1 VSYRDAVILLGGDP
15 PALAA
20 LDRVLAGALSLGTGG
35 VSDVALS
42 VFDAQP
48 RIVLL
53 GRDLV
58 HKLRD
63 RLPGASRADRTQRLA
78 AAHAVIVITAY
89 FEALA
94 AAELPFAASDLRL
107 TRQDELRLA
116 ASPEA
121 TSPEAT
127 GPETARP
134 EIARPEIAR
143 SEAGGL
149 EGTGPAAARF
159 AARDFLDAV
168 LAAAPPQPTPDL
180 PAERFAAVLAEWYQG
195 LSARLLAFTRGLAVW
210 GRLDD
215 GQRAAAGRA
224 LGGVLAGQAVRR
236 YRELYAQLAVEVPEF
251 RFWAG
256 QAEHEATRAEVRR
269 ALAGVETL
277 LGRLVTGGGPGAAG
291 GYGAAGGGAGATAL
305 AAAYRAVLRRPILAE
320 GDTPSGVRLPTLEEG
335 YLDPDF
341 RVSAVLGG
349 ELPSDEGWWPDVP
362 VRRDL
367 TEYLAGALT
376 SPEATAA
383 PLVVLGQPGAGKSV
397 LTKVLAA
404 RLPAAGFL
412 PVRVVLREVA
422 AEADIQDQVEH
433 AIRAATGL
441 RLEWPA
447 VATAAPGATPVVIL
461 DGFDELLQA
470 TGVAQSDYLLK
481 VAQFQQREADLGR
494 PAVVIVTSRTAVAD
508 RARYPDGTVALRLEP
523 FRDEQVRRWLDLW
536 NASNEQ
542 HLRARGLAPLAP
554 ETLSRYRT
562 LAGEPLLLLMLALY
576 DADANSLQRSAD
588 GRPLD
593 ETQLY
598 EELLRSFA
606 AREVAKSAP
615 AGAGLEAEVERE
627 MQRLSL
633 IAFSMV
639 NRGRQWVTE
648 AELDADLAA
657 LLGRRDAG
665 RADFRVPLSQA
676 GIAVGRFFFVQRGQ
690 AISADIRLPTYEF
703 LHATFGE
710 YLAARLTVQLA
721 AGLLDRRPALTVGRA
736 PADDDLLYA
745 LLSFAPLSSRQMLR
759 FVAGSGLRVVAPAG
773 RPQLAELLIG
783 VLGDSRRRTGHRYED
798 YAPAPRA
805 TAARHAV
812 YSANLVLLILAVTG
826 PLTGTR
832 LFPEARDPAG
842 RWRGLVLLWRSAL
855 GEQDWTDLALA
866 LDLRRTWAGSPRG
879 LEISL
884 AGATP
889 RPPEPVDLYWHF
901 WYPPDHPE
909 RGRLEWHRGYWDE
922 LDHKLDLSSGT
933 NDSMIRHAMEPVFR
947 WLGPGLMTFR
957 SDGDGPATS
966 VAHDLIELSL
976 RWAAGGGAGADGA
989 DADGA
994 AADAELAALYRRLE
1008 SVFDPPPTW
1017 DAEHRDRAIGLTLQ
1031 HLRADAARLP
1041 AVDVARYLRAT
1052 LTQGLRGREILAL
1065 VPEVAAAALAGLD
1078 DSAELP
1084 GLRALLAAIAA
1095 FAAQAV
1101 AALDRR
1107 GPGVPATAAGT
1118 GRGRYA
1124 GPAASGGSAGDPFP
1138 AGLWP
1143 DDPRLLRAVTYRA
1156 DRLSDAEYER
1166 YASGSPVGRVAPG
1179 APVTGGV
1186 AAPAG
1191 AQTSAGTPAEA
1202 ATQGTAH
1209 WPSDA

>member
-1 VSYRDAVILLGGDP
+1 VSYRDAVVLLGGDP

-63 RLPGASRADRTQRLA
+63 RLSGASRADRTERLA

-94 AAELPFAASDLRL
+94 AAELPFAPADLRL
-107 TRQDELRLA
+107 SGQDQIELA
-116 ASPEA
+116 A
-121 TSPEAT
+121 
-127 GPETARP
+127 G
-134 EIARPEIAR
+134 
-143 SEAGGL
+143 
-149 EGTGPAAARF
+149 GPAAA
-159 AARDFLDAV
+159 DFLHAV

-180 PAERFAAVLAEWYQG
+180 PAERFELVLAEWYQG
-195 LSARLLAFTRGLAVW
+195 LSTRLLAFTRGLAVW
-210 GRLDD
+210 DRLDD
-215 GQRAAAGRA
+215 TQRAGAGQA
-224 LGGVLAGQAVRR
+224 LGAVLAAAAVRR
-236 YRELYAQLAVEVPEF
+236 YTELYAHLAVAVPEF

-256 QAEHEATRAEVRR
+256 QTEHQATRVEVRR
-269 ALAGVETL
+269 ALGGVETL
-277 LGRLVTGGGPGAAG
+277 LAALVANGEAATAGAAEPG
-291 GYGAAGGGAGATAL
+291 GKGGAAAL
-305 AAAYRAVLRRPILAE
+305 AAAYRAVLHRPILAE
-320 GDTPSGVRLPTLEEG
+320 GETPNGMRLPTLEEG

-341 RVSAVLGG
+341 RVSAVVGG
-349 ELPSDEGWWPDVP
+349 ELPSDEGWWPDIP
-362 VRRDL
+362 VRADL

-412 PVRVVLREVA
+412 PVRVALREVA

-441 RLEWPA
+441 RLDWPA
-447 VATAAPGATPVVIL
+447 VATAAPGATPVILL

-494 PAVVIVTSRTAVAD
+494 PAVVIVTTRTAVAD

-536 NASNEQ
+536 NGSNAQ
-542 HLRARGLAPLAP
+542 HLRSRGLAPLAP
-554 ETLSRYRT
+554 EVLAPYRT

-576 DADANSLQRSAD
+576 DADANGLQRSAD

-606 AREVAKSAP
+606 AREVARSAP
-615 AGAGLEAEVERE
+615 GGPDAVLAARVEQE

-633 IAFSMV
+633 TAFSMI

-648 AELDADLAA
+648 AELDADLTA
-657 LLGRRDAG
+657 LLGRRAAD
-665 RADFRVPLSQA
+665 RADFRTPLSPA
-676 GIAVGRFFFVQRGQ
+676 GIAVGRFFFVQRSQ
-690 AISADIRLPTYEF
+690 AISADTRLQTYEF

-721 AGLLDRRPALTVGRA
+721 AGLLDRRPALTVGDA

-745 LLSFAPLSSRQMLR
+745 LLSYAPLSSRQVLR
-759 FVAGSGLRVVAPAG
+759 FVAGGCLREVAPAD
-773 RPQLAELLIG
+773 RPGLAGLLIG
-783 VLGDSRRRTGHRYED
+783 VLDDSRRRTGHRHED

-805 TAARHAV
+805 TAARHAI
-812 YSANLVLLILAVTG
+812 YSANLVLLILAVAGPVTG
-826 PLTGTR
+826 SQ
-832 LFPEARDPAG
+832 LFPGARDPAG
-842 RWRGLVLLWRSAL
+842 RWRGTVLLWRSAL

-866 LDLRRTWAGSPRG
+866 LNLRRTWAGSPRN

-901 WYPPDHPE
+901 WYPPDHPK
-909 RGRLEWHRGYWDE
+909 RGRVAWHRGYWEE
-922 LDHKLDLSSGT
+922 LDHKLDLSAGT

-957 SDGDGPATS
+957 SAGDGPATS

-976 RWAAGGGAGADGA
+976 RR
-989 DADGA
+989 GA
-994 AADAELAALYRRLE
+994 AASGEERGEELAALYRRLE

-1017 DAEHRDRAIGLTLQ
+1017 DAEHRDRAITLTLQ

-1041 AVDVARYLRAT
+1041 ALDVARYLRAT
-1052 LTQGLRGREILAL
+1052 LTQGGRSREILAL
-1065 VPEVAAAALAGLD
+1065 VPD
-1078 DSAELP
+1078 
-1084 GLRALLAAIAA
+1084 IAA
-1095 FAAQAV
+1095 DPRTPIAQA
-1101 AALDRR
+1101 
-1107 GPGVPATAAGT
+1107 GT
-1118 GRGRYA
+1118 
-1124 GPAASGGSAGDPFP
+1124 SGSGSGSGSGEYPFP

-1143 DDPRLLRAVTYRA
+1143 DDPQLLRAVTHRA
-1156 DRLSDAEYER
+1156 SQLGEAGGE
-1166 YASGSPVGRVAPG
+1166 AHAAVGQP
-1179 APVTGGV
+1179 T
-1186 AAPAG
+1186 G
-1191 AQTSAGTPAEA
+1191 AQSSAGTPADA
-1202 ATQGTAH
+1202 LTQANPRRT
-1209 WPSDA
+1209 PDP

>member
-1 VSYRDAVILLGGDP
+1 MSYRDAVVLLGGDP

-63 RLPGASRADRTQRLA
+63 RLSGVSRADRTERLA

-94 AAELPFAASDLRL
+94 VAELPFAPSDLRL
-107 TRQDELRLA
+107 SGQDQIELA
-116 ASPEA
+116 A
-121 TSPEAT
+121 
-127 GPETARP
+127 G
-134 EIARPEIAR
+134 
-143 SEAGGL
+143 
-149 EGTGPAAARF
+149 GPAAA
-159 AARDFLDAV
+159 DFLHAV

-180 PAERFAAVLAEWYQG
+180 PAERFELVLAEWYQG

-210 GRLDD
+210 DRLDD
-215 GQRAAAGRA
+215 TQRAAAGQA
-224 LGGVLAGQAVRR
+224 LEAVLAAAAVRR
-236 YRELYAQLAVEVPEF
+236 YTELYAQLAVAVPEF

-256 QAEHEATRAEVRR
+256 QTEHQATRAEVRR
-269 ALAGVETL
+269 ALGGVETL
-277 LGRLVTGGGPGAAG
+277 LAALVADGAAAQAEPSG
-291 GYGAAGGGAGATAL
+291 KGGAAAL
-305 AAAYRAVLRRPILAE
+305 AAAYRAVLHRPILAE
-320 GDTPSGVRLPTLEEG
+320 AETPSGMRLPTLEEG

-341 RVSAVLGG
+341 RVSAVVGG
-349 ELPSDEGWWPDVP
+349 ELPSDEGWWPDIP
-362 VRRDL
+362 VRADL

-376 SPEATAA
+376 SPLATAA

-412 PVRVVLREVA
+412 PVRVALREVA

-447 VATAAPGATPVVIL
+447 VATAAPGATPVVLL

-494 PAVVIVTSRTAVAD
+494 PAVVIVTTRTAVAD
-508 RARYPDGTVALRLEP
+508 RARYPDGTVALGPEP

-536 NASNEQ
+536 NSSNAQ
-542 HLRARGLAPLAP
+542 HLRSRDLAPLAP
-554 ETLSRYRT
+554 EVLAPYRT

-576 DADANSLQRSAD
+576 DADANGLQRSAD

-606 AREVAKSAP
+606 AREVARSAP
-615 AGAGLEAEVERE
+615 GGPDAVLAARVEQE

-633 IAFSMV
+633 TAFSMI

-657 LLGRRDAG
+657 LLGRRAADP
-665 RADFRVPLSQA
+665 ADFRTPLSPA
-676 GIAVGRFFFVQRGQ
+676 GIAVGRFFFVQRSQ
-690 AISADIRLPTYEF
+690 AISADTRLQTYEF

-721 AGLLDRRPALTVGRA
+721 AGLLDRRPALTVGDA

-745 LLSFAPLSSRQMLR
+745 LLSYAPLSSRQVLR
-759 FVAGSGLRVVAPAG
+759 FVAGACRREVAPAD
-773 RPQLAELLIG
+773 RPRLARLLIG
-783 VLGDSRRRTGHRYED
+783 VLDDSRRRTGHRHED

-805 TAARHAV
+805 TAGRHAI
-812 YSANLVLLILAVTG
+812 YSANLVLLILAVGGRVTG
-826 PLTGTR
+826 SQ
-832 LFPEARDPAG
+832 LFPGARDPAG
-842 RWRGLVLLWRSAL
+842 RWRGTVLLWRSAL

-866 LDLRRTWAGSPRG
+866 LNLRRTWAGAPRN

-901 WYPPDHPE
+901 WYPPDHPK
-909 RGRLEWHRGYWDE
+909 RGRLAWHRGYWEE
-922 LDHKLDLSSGT
+922 LDHKLDLSAGT

-957 SDGDGPATS
+957 GTGDGPATS

-976 RWAAGGGAGADGA
+976 RR
-989 DADGA
+989 GA
-994 AADAELAALYRRLE
+994 APRGEERGEELAALYRRLE
-1008 SVFDPPPTW
+1008 SVFDLPPTW
-1017 DAEHRDRAIGLTLQ
+1017 DAEHRDRAITLTLQ
-1031 HLRADAARLP
+1031 HLRADADRLP
-1041 AVDVARYLRAT
+1041 ALDVARYLRAT
-1052 LTQGLRGREILAL
+1052 LTQGGRGREILAL
-1065 VPEVAAAALAGLD
+1065 VPDIAAAVLPGLD
-1078 DSAELP
+1078 DRAELP
-1084 GLRALLAAIAA
+1084 GLRALLEAMAA
-1095 FAAQAV
+1095 FARQAV
-1101 AALDRR
+1101 ADLDARA
-1107 GPGVPATAAGT
+1107 GADPGTPTADLGT
-1118 GRGRYA
+1118 GGT
-1124 GPAASGGSAGDPFP
+1124 GGGSGSGSGSGEYPFP

-1143 DDPRLLRAVTYRA
+1143 DDPRLLRAVSYPA
-1156 DRLSDAEYER
+1156 ERLSAADAGGD
-1166 YASGSPVGRVAPG
+1166 AADSQPGGSARGTPVTAGTPAPSETPAAPG
-1179 APVTGGV
+1179 DLAHGGTPG
-1186 AAPAG
+1186 PAG
-1191 AQTSAGTPAEA
+1191 AQTSAGTPADA
-1202 ATQGTAH
+1202 RTQGNAER
-1209 WPSDA
+1209 PSET